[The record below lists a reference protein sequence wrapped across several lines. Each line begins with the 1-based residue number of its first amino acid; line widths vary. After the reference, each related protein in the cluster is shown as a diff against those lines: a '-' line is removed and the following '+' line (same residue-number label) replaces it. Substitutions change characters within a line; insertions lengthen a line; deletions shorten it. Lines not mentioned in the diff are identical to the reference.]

1 MARTSWFDDK
11 AEHPLIHEQIEKL
24 ESFTS
29 ALADGHVS
37 KQELGGQEQRLVAA
51 MKALEPDLSDALHAR
66 VTTVLVE
73 LSAYNVM
80 RLLHELR
87 AEQTR
92 LAFKAD
98 LIARPAVG
106 PAVLP
111 SPAEHSAANISMI
124 SLR

>member
-1 MARTSWFDDK
+1 MARTSWFDDD
-11 AEHPLIHEQIEKL
+11 AQHPLIHEQIEKL

-29 ALADGHVS
+29 ALADGQVS
-37 KQELGGQEQRLVAA
+37 KQELSGQEQRLVAA
-51 MKALEPDLSDALHAR
+51 LKALEPELSDDLHAT

-92 LAFKAD
+92 LAFSNA
-98 LIARPAVG
+98 
-106 PAVLP
+106 
-111 SPAEHSAANISMI
+111 
-124 SLR
+124 